1 MGCRCPTSWICSR
14 GVCPQLGTWTSAV
27 AMSRFK
33 SSQVT
38 PFFQRLGLISGAEH
52 IRRQV
57 LAENSSVFRYIYDR
71 LVIFV
76 AYYSPR
82 VEGPAVTPIRPPYYL
97 DIRSPQAVT
106 AQHRQEAFHHRTI
119 CFKSFF
125 ETCLLAADLTACGL

>member
-1 MGCRCPTSWICSR
+1 MPDVLDLLPRRLSPARDVDKCCRDVEI
-14 GVCPQLGTWTSAV
+14 
-27 AMSRFK
+27 
-33 SSQVT
+33 QVK
-38 PFFQRLGLISGAEH
+38 PGHPIFQRLGLISGAEH